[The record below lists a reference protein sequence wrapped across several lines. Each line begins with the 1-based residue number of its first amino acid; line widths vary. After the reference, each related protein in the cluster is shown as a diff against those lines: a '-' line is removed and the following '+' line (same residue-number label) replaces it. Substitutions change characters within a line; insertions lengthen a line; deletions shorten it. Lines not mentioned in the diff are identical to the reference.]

1 MIVGSGKG
9 DSFVLEEYLLFGD
22 IFSNSIFQDY
32 AHTMRVEMFEFSEL
46 LADCR
51 RIQYNNELMMLF
63 VTNMNRR

>member
-32 AHTMRVEMFEFSEL
+32 AHTMRVEMFEFSEFNG
-46 LADCR
+46 D
-51 RIQYNNELMMLF
+51 IS
-63 VTNMNRR
+63 